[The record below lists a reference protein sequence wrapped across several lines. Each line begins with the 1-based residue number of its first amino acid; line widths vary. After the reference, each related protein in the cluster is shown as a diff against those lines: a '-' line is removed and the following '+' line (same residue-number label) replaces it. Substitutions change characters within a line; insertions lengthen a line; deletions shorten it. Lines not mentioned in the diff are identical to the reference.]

1 MTFWDSI
8 FLGCIVAYW
17 DSENKKELTVGIIQC
32 PKRFHQTTTLGLI
45 GPKEGKEIKSHGM
58 KDKGPI

>member
-1 MTFWDSI
+1 
-8 FLGCIVAYW
+8 VAYW